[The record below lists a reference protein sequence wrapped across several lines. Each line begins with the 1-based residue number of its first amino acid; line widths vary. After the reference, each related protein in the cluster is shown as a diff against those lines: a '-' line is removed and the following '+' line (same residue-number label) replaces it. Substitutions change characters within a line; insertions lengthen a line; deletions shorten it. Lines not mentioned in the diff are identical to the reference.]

1 MPYVSSEERRQHFID
16 AARKIIQEDGLAKAT
31 TRRIADA
38 AGAPL
43 GSLHYCFRNKEE
55 LFEAVSHSFG
65 DEGLSVAASNVAP
78 GMGALKAAGEI
89 LRTFAH
95 WVGETQNAQVGEFE
109 FLSWAMRSEQNK
121 EIPRRVYT
129 RWVNGLRDILE
140 SAATGGD
147 DDDLDLDRLARLLL
161 ALTDGFNMQDRLLS
175 ESQIT
180 DNMEAMIAALNAAV
194 DHGAYRRS
202 T

>member
-1 MPYVSSEERRQHFID
+1 MPYVPSEERRQHFID
-16 AARKIIQEDGLAKAT
+16 AARRIIQEEGLAKAT

-55 LFEAVSHSFG
+55 LFEAVSQRFG
-65 DEGLSVAASNVAP
+65 DEGLAIAASNITP
-78 GMGALKAAGEI
+78 GMGAVKAAGEI
-89 LRTFAH
+89 LRTLAR
-95 WVGETQNAQVGEFE
+95 WISETQNAQVGEFE

-129 RWVNGLRDILE
+129 RWVNGLRDIMQ
-140 SAATGGD
+140 AASTGTDG
-147 DDDLDLDRLARLLL
+147 DLDLDLLARAML
-161 ALTDGFNMQDRLLS
+161 ALTDGFNLQDRLLS
-175 ESQIT
+175 ESRIT
-180 DNMEAMIAALNAAV
+180 DNMEAIIAGLTAAI

-202 T
+202 V